1 MKRYPFILMLSLCLV
16 PQSLAV
22 EPDAG
27 TPDLAERE
35 SNLSSDLELFVQGAI
50 KEGILTP
57 KGSGA
62 EPSVT
67 EETHSDHQPAQLV
80 TNSPAAVRKPERT
93 YSACEAIGAFDF
105 TAYKDITEYQ
115 QLYKAREATSRHGD
129 ESHPSPSGSDLA
141 KTYIALGL
149 YSEAQMVLKLSP
161 GAEAVALGKLADLLE
176 NRRAPDVDFFS
187 QMASCESDA
196 AIWLAAAELVSG
208 SGEGVARL
216 QGALSDFRKLP
227 LRLRIDFT
235 MLSVPNLE
243 ERGASALSQKLIADF
258 NDADFANSPQLQFAR
273 ALIEMDGGSSAAR
286 KTVESFL
293 RRPQFQEEALAAMA
307 RHDVPVNPAFEEVLL
322 GDLMQKF
329 GYISSDKELA
339 ASLQYALRELSARS
353 SYKPLIKLAAL
364 PALQNPEAQAEVK
377 RQLTASLYR
386 DLESDEPMRNMAA
399 IDAMIETPD
408 ILAGELSRDA
418 LFSLASGKAVHLGF
432 RDLAKKL
439 SEGVSMTDEFAA
451 ESAELAF
458 RRQDYDAV
466 LSLADKYVTNKSLNL
481 LAARS
486 AIRTH
491 APERLRIYEDRL
503 EIEPETILALI
514 EEDAIAGD
522 WIVSEWVYT
531 AARMLTGDEHER
543 RVERVAGM
551 RRMVRKG
558 PSSQSRVSVS
568 QAPAIFSRVSGSSAP
583 VGGGN

>member
-1 MKRYPFILMLSLCLV
+1 MKPYPFILMLSLCLA

-27 TPDLAERE
+27 TSDSAERE

-50 KEGILTP
+50 REGILTP
-57 KGSGA
+57 KGAGA
-62 EPSVT
+62 EAAVG
-67 EETHSDHQPAQLV
+67 EDAHSDHQPAQLV
-80 TNSPAAVRKPERT
+80 TTSSAAVRNPERT
-93 YSACEAIGAFDF
+93 YSACEAVGAFDF
-105 TAYKDITEYQ
+105 TAYKDIIEYQ
-115 QLYKAREATSRHGD
+115 QLYKAREATGRPAD
-129 ESHPSPSGSDLA
+129 EGHPASSGSDLA
-141 KTYIALGL
+141 KTYMALGL

-176 NRRAPDVDFFS
+176 NRRAPDVGFFT

-196 AIWLAAAELVSG
+196 ALWLAAAELVSG

-235 MLSVPNLE
+235 LLSVPKLE

-286 KTVESFL
+286 NTVESFL

-386 DLESDEPMRNMAA
+386 DLESDEPTRNMAA

-408 ILAGELSRDA
+408 MLAGELSRDA

-432 RDLAKKL
+432 RDLAKTL
-439 SEGVSMTDEFAA
+439 SEGVSMTDDFAA
-451 ESAELAF
+451 ESAQLAF

-466 LSLADKYVTNKSLNL
+466 LSLADKYLTNKSLNL

-491 APERLRIYEDRL
+491 APDRLRIYEDRL
-503 EIEPETILALI
+503 EIEPDTILALI

-531 AARMLTGDEHER
+531 AARMLTGDAQER

-551 RRMVRKG
+551 RRMVRKES
-558 PSSQSRVSVS
+558 SSQSRVSVS
-568 QAPAIFSRVSGSSAP
+568 QAPAIFSRFSGSSAP